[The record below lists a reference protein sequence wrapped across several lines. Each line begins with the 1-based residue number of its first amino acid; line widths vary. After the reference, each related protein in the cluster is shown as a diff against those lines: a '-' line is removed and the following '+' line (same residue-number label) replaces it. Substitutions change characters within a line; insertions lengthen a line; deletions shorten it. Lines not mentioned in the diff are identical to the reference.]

1 MENDNIDSED
11 VIKNMRRKKVHTRL
25 LTWNAAAFA
34 VFAVLFGLMY
44 TKAGLYRLLRH
55 YEPHMVLQII
65 LPVSVL
71 LSLAGLVL
79 LAVAGRNR
87 VEKVKTPVA
96 LIQTLASLCGLA
108 GYLINRQNI
117 GGHMTDYE
125 ALAKSYLGIWVIA
138 GIVSAV
144 FMLLAAKE
152 EI

>member
-1 MENDNIDSED
+1 MY
-11 VIKNMRRKKVHTRL
+11 TRL
-25 LTWNAAAFA
+25 LAWNAVAFAAFA
-34 VFAVLFGLMY
+34 VLFVLMY
-44 TKAGLYRLLRH
+44 TKAGLYRFLRH

-71 LSLAGLVL
+71 LSLAGIIFLI
-79 LAVAGRNR
+79 AEGRNR

-96 LIQTLASLCGLA
+96 LIQTLSSLCAVA

-125 ALAKSYLGIWVIA
+125 ALAKSYLSIWLLV